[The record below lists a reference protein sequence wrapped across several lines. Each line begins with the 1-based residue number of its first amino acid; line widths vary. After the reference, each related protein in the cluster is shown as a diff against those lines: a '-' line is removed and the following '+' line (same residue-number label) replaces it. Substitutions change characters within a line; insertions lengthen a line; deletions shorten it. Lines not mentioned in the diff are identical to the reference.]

1 MYRVGQ
7 IGTNAPSEAG
17 QSSCTEKDRQTDR
30 RRFTV
35 MEEQGQMHQEKKKDI
50 ERGTDRGRCTERQS
64 DWDR

>member
-1 MYRVGQ
+1 MHREGQ
-7 IGTNAPSEAG
+7 IGTNAPSETG
-17 QSSCTEKDRQTDR
+17 KNSCTERDRQTDR